1 MGTKTHPD
9 IKFIV
14 NARPFRGAP
23 EPDFDPEK
31 FNESRIPEGMRFK
44 SVHPSWDDA
53 KPLRV
58 EWETQDCYDDSGLDE
73 FANEAARWYDANR
86 LNDKEIDLEF
96 DMSDRYSDWTAFIRI
111 THGSPKQL
119 VINRGTYLGF

>member
-1 MGTKTHPD
+1 MDIKTPQD

-14 NARPFRGAP
+14 NSRAFRGAP

-31 FNESRIPEGMRFK
+31 FNESRIPDGMRFK

-53 KPLRV
+53 KTLRV

-73 FANEAARWYDANR
+73 FAGEAARWYDENN
-86 LNDKEIDLEF
+86 LNDKEIDLIVEL
-96 DMSDRYSDWTAFIRI
+96 SDRYSDWTASFRI
-111 THGSPKQL
+111 THGSPKTL
-119 VINRGTYLGF
+119 VINRGNCL